1 MNVSAPLKT
10 ALVAASL
17 LLAAGAM
24 AQEPEA
30 APPPAGEQAQSK
42 PATPK
47 PHPKPKPKP
56 KPARH
61 AEPSDAGKP
70 ELRTGNDGQQGAAA
84 PPLLP
89 AAPPSATPTTVTGP
103 PVACDPG
110 QSVLYDGPN
119 EFSVWVTRTGA
130 VTIDNPLRPLTPDV
144 TRVVQLVIGDKIA
157 SAYGRDLS
165 SLRRGASPAALE
177 SLLGGPI
184 RWDAHLG
191 TLPDSFEIVTDAN
204 APLAQMRFK
213 ECGTAPAAKALPVPV
228 AKKEKKP
235 KAPRKEPASAAA
247 VATAPAGRT
256 AAPPRQFNIP
266 QGAIPE

>member
-1 MNVSAPLKT
+1 MRIPLNA
-10 ALVAASL
+10 ALVAAYLSL
-17 LLAAGAM
+17 ACAAM

-30 APPPAGEQAQSK
+30 AAPPAGEPAQPK
-42 PATPK
+42 PAKPK
-47 PHPKPKPKP
+47 PRSAPKPKP
-56 KPARH
+56 KPAPQ
-61 AEPSDAGKP
+61 AAPAASKP
-70 ELRTGNDGQQGAAA
+70 ELRPVREEPQGMAPASPA
-84 PPLLP
+84 PPPP
-89 AAPPSATPTTVTGP
+89 ATFAAP

-110 QSVLYDGPN
+110 QSVLYDGPKD
-119 EFSVWVTRTGA
+119 FLVWVTRTGA

-157 SAYGRDLS
+157 TAYGRDLT

-184 RWDAHLG
+184 RWDARLA
-191 TLPDSFEIVTDAN
+191 TLPDSFEIVSDAN

-213 ECGTAPAAKALPVPV
+213 ECGIAPEAKALPMPV

-235 KAPRKEPASAAA
+235 KASRKEPAGATAG
-247 VATAPAGRT
+247 ATAPAGRA
-256 AAPPRQFNIP
+256 AAPPRQFNMP